1 MSIPE
6 IYFTHGL
13 GKIEMVSSYGHLE
26 FYVYIH
32 VCFVRRRWRFS
43 YF

>member
-6 IYFTHGL
+6 IYFTHAL
-13 GKIEMVSSYGHLE
+13 GGKMVSSYGHLE